1 MIRATGST
9 PQSPSSGSYA
19 SLEDIRKSAERPVV
33 VFPEC
38 TTSNGRG
45 LLRFARVFEGYNV
58 PVKEWNV
65 FVMCTRY
72 NLPTI
77 FQPSLT
83 HPIPSSAFNPL
94 YHLFTIASALSPQ
107 TMSVRML
114 PLSESPSSQL
124 FVVSEVVPELAI
136 DTLSEV
142 CAVLIARIG
151 KMKRIGFGWEDKVS
165 FLDLY
170 SGRRK

>member
-1 MIRATGST
+1 M
-9 PQSPSSGSYA
+9 
-19 SLEDIRKSAERPVV
+19 
-33 VFPEC
+33 
-38 TTSNGRG
+38 
-45 LLRFARVFEGYNV
+45 
-58 PVKEWNV
+58 
-65 FVMCTRY
+65 
-72 NLPTI
+72 

-83 HPIPSSAFNPL
+83 HSIPSSIFNPL
-94 YHLFTIASALSPQ
+94 YHLFSIASVLSPQ
-107 TMSVRML
+107 AMSVRML

-124 FVVSEVVPELAI
+124 FVVSEVVPDLAV

-142 CAVLIARIG
+142 CAALIARIG